1 MVQPAAPKRKPR
13 SPLRIGIFCAVVV
26 LFVVA
31 GVLAVIYDRAAH
43 PWSVQGGASF
53 EKVDDEVKAANQGA
67 SWRSHMK
74 VVRPAGPSPF
84 GLYDLAVDTDLNED
98 SVSDTALAIEI
109 CEAYTAAAA
118 PDTGVVVNGLK
129 YPAAQT
135 LVDGKQ
141 TQPPPRSSKMADNLG
156 GHSQSGRICG
166 KA

>member
-84 GLYDLAVDTDLNED
+84 GLYDLA
-98 SVSDTALAIEI
+98 
-109 CEAYTAAAA
+109 AA